1 MIPFDPADVWS
12 WSGGAVA
19 PPDPTQDA
27 IRGATISPG
36 TLRRVDVL
44 GAGAVRGA
52 TVTPGTTRR
61 TQ

>member
-12 WSGGAVA
+12 WTGGAVA

-27 IRGATISPG
+27 LRGATISPG
-36 TLRRVDVL
+36 AQSRRDVF
-44 GAGAVRGA
+44 GDGAVRGA
-52 TVTPGTTRR
+52 AVTPGSTRR